1 MVGHEGVNLIAPGG
15 EEEEEEEE
23 GTLRW
28 KVDRQYE
35 RVKEERIGGARRE
48 TEREVSPRWD
58 AGSVC

>member
-15 EEEEEEEE
+15 EEEEEE

-28 KVDRQYE
+28 RLHRQYE
-35 RVKEERIGGARRE
+35 RVKEERIRAARRE